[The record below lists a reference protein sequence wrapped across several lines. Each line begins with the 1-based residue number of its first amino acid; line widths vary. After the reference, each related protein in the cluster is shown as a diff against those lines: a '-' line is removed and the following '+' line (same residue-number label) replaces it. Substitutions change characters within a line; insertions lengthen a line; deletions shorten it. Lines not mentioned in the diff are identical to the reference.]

1 MKITYKILIALFLLL
16 VGYIIYESNQVY
28 NYPDTQELNLKIN
41 YLSKVINEPF
51 SPQSV
56 LISIKK
62 QSNEFLLFT
71 LAYSSYAMTNIS
83 MLDSTFKPKAI
94 NLIDSAIQKA
104 LTEIVYNNYFIDI
117 NPFKTEIDINGSVLY
132 LGHINLMMGCYRLL
146 SNNPKYD
153 TLNDRISLSLF
164 NRFKN
169 VEYHC
174 LPSYSVSIWIP
185 DNTVALA
192 SLKIHSQNTS
202 SKYDSICSV
211 WVKYAKSH
219 FTDTNSGLLASTI
232 DYYNGSITEEP
243 RGCMIG
249 WSIYFIYRFDK
260 TYAKQLYENYKNKFS
275 SNLFYLRLFNERMND
290 YSIDM
295 GDIDSGPI
303 LFGLSIP
310 ANAFAF
316 GDAVAFQDLRTAKQI
331 KNFISIGSKQSEEN
345 AMIKYETRFVNL
357 NYSPLSEA
365 LLLYF
370 ETMTDWKK

>member
-1 MKITYKILIALFLLL
+1 MKTKYKILIALFLLL
-16 VGYIIYESNQVY
+16 AGYIIYESKQVY
-28 NYPDTQELNLKIN
+28 NYPDSQELKLKIN

-51 SPQSV
+51 SPQSE
-56 LISIKK
+56 LITIKK

-71 LAYSSYAMTNIS
+71 LAYSSYAMTNIA

-104 LTEIVYNNYFIDI
+104 LTETVYNNYFIDN

-153 TLNDRISLSLF
+153 TLNDRISTSLF

-169 VEYHC
+169 VEYLC
-174 LPSYSVSIWIP
+174 LPSYNESIWIP

-192 SLKIHSQNTS
+192 SLKLHSQNTS
-202 SKYDSICSV
+202 SNYDSICSA
-211 WVKYAKSH
+211 WVNYAKSH
-219 FTDTNSGLLASTI
+219 FIDTNSGLLASTI

-249 WSIYFIYRFDK
+249 WSIYFINRFDK

-275 SNLFYLRLFNERMND
+275 TNLSYFRLFNERMND

-331 KNFISIGSKQSEEN
+331 KNFITLGSKQSEEN
-345 AMIKYETRFVNL
+345 AMIKYKTRFVDL
-357 NYSPLSEA
+357 NYSPLSES